1 MTSTSAVV
9 LESFRHA
16 IARAIAQVTYFLLSA
31 SASASASST
40 IKKMQKTQQKST
52 AITTWDGSCAS
63 DLLGVS

>member
-31 SASASASST
+31 SST
-40 IKKMQKTQQKST
+40 IKKNAKNS
-52 AITTWDGSCAS
+52 AEEHCDN
-63 DLLGVS
+63 DLGWKLC

>member
-31 SASASASST
+31 SASST
-40 IKKMQKTQQKST
+40 IKNAKNS
-52 AITTWDGSCAS
+52 AEEHCDN
-63 DLLGVS
+63 DLGWKLC